1 MNIKGKATGSPE
13 LLALLEQTLEL
24 EYTLIIHY
32 PRIASVIRDN
42 ETKQLAVSLGTASI
56 GHADIVAHAINRLG
70 GTPHWSF
77 GAFPAQMDLTKI
89 FQGQLEKE
97 KLALKLHQQI
107 IGLTTDPFLRDKF
120 IGMAKEEEM
129 HVQTVEKI
137 LVKLSKLPHD
147 FRQQ

>member
-1 MNIKGKATGSPE
+1 MDTRKKVTGSPE
-13 LLALLEQTLEL
+13 LLNLLEQTLEL

-32 PRIASVIRDN
+32 PRIASAIRDN

-56 GHADIVAHAINRLG
+56 GHADIVAHAIIKLG

-77 GAFPAQMDLTKI
+77 GSFPTQMDLTKI

-107 IGLTTDPFLRDKF
+107 IGLTTDSSLRDKF
-120 IGMAKEEEM
+120 SGMAKEEES
-129 HVQTVEKI
+129 HVKTVEKI
-137 LVKLSKLPHD
+137 LSRLTYLSK
-147 FRQQ
+147 